1 MFEKKYDLIVIG
13 SGAGMNVAAR
23 ARGKD
28 YKVALVEHGTMGGT
42 CLNRGC
48 IPSKIM
54 IYPADVVREI
64 EHAKKLGVNANVSD
78 LDFKLV
84 RKRMMELV
92 LGDRHSMEKGVAED
106 EGLDY
111 YHETGE
117 FVGKHILKVGEKK
130 ITAPKIMIAC
140 GVRTRIPNINGL
152 EKTGYLTSETIFDIE
167 DVPESL
173 IILGGG
179 YKACEFAHFFST
191 FGTKVIIVGHNRK
204 LLPREEPE
212 VSELVK
218 NTLGHYMDIFV
229 NRNSAEVWSKD
240 GVKVVV
246 HEDRDTGDSIESR
259 AEEILITTG
268 VISNAPLLHPEKTDV
283 KVNDKGF
290 IIVNE
295 SLETSQPGIWAFG
308 DVLGRTMYR
317 HTANYQSDVAW
328 INAFG
333 EMNVKLDEH
342 AVPHAVFTYPQV
354 AGVGM
359 TLAEAMGSGR
369 PLLVG
374 YSSYDSTAKGYAMA
388 DEDSFVK
395 VILDGNTLE
404 ILGATVAGPH
414 AAILVQP
421 IVYLMNCGDRT
432 YRPLAASQIIHPALS
447 EVVAAAFGNLHD
459 PRHHHDHEHQH

>member
-23 ARGKD
+23 ARSKD
-28 YKVALVEHGTMGGT
+28 LKVALVEHGTMGGT

-48 IPSKIM
+48 IPSKIL

-64 EHAKKLGVNANVSD
+64 EHAQKLGVNATVND

-84 RKRMMELV
+84 RKRMMDLV
-92 LGDRHSMEKGVAED
+92 LGDRHQIEEGVAED
-106 EGLDY
+106 EGLEY
-111 YHETGE
+111 YHEAGE
-117 FVGKHILKVGEKK
+117 FVGKHILKVGDKK
-130 ITAPKIMIAC
+130 ITAPKIMIVC

-152 EKTGYLTSETIFDIE
+152 DKTGYLTSETIFDIE
-167 DVPESL
+167 DVPKSL
-173 IILGGG
+173 IIMGGG

-191 FGTKVIIVGHNRK
+191 FGTKITIVGHNRK
-204 LLPREEPE
+204 LVPREEPDA
-212 VSELVK
+212 SELVK
-218 NTLGHYMDIFV
+218 NTLSRYMNIHT
-229 NRNSAEVWSKD
+229 NRNTAEVWSD
-240 GVKVVV
+240 NGEKVVV
-246 HEDRDTGDSIESR
+246 HEDRDTGDSLESR
-259 AEEILITTG
+259 AEEILVTTG
-268 VISNAPLLHPEKTDV
+268 VISNAPLLHPEETGVDLD
-283 KVNDKGF
+283 DKGY

-295 SLETSQPGIWAFG
+295 NLETSQPGIWAFG

-333 EMNVKLDEH
+333 DMDVKLDEH
-342 AVPHAVFTYPQV
+342 AVPHAIFTYPQV

-359 TLAEAMGSGR
+359 TSAEALESER

-374 YSSYDSTAKGYAMA
+374 QSTYDSTAKGYAMA

-414 AAILVQP
+414 AAILLQP

-447 EVVAAAFGNLHD
+447 EVVAGAFGNLHD
-459 PRHHHDHEHQH
+459 PRHHHEHQH